1 MQIRFWADID
11 LGGFCMFEN
20 LQTVFPQLEPM
31 RMEGRFVE
39 TVPQKWP
46 EAAGSSI

>member
-39 TVPQKWP
+39 QYHKM
-46 EAAGSSI
+46 A